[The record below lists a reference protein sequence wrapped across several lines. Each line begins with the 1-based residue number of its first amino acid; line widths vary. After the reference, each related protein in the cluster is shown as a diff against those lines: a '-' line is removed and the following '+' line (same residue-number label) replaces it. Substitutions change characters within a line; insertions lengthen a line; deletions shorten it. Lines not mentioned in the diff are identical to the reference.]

1 MSYFLKGLNSA
12 PDFKEKKDPVQ
23 LLAFSNRKSN
33 ANTLN
38 DSSASSDASNNQE
51 LPTTLGLSRKVWYKE
66 KTKRYDL
73 SYDNQI
79 ESDSEY
85 QDDHLNRTKSLKR
98 SKSLDISLSNRIGG
112 ELSHSISE
120 ASALPLTNRQILN
133 EKLKLLKHSI
143 KSNTHNIKLFREY
156 SEFPILNQLK
166 NLKDNFKRYKQKHFG
181 DNDSEIN
188 SSIDQNEEMENKR
201 FEFSSLEPILSVLQG
216 STKYWIGKDYCNF
229 ILKDLREV
237 QMPFKDLI
245 DRSSMPRMPW
255 HDVGGV
261 VCGSA
266 ARDIARHFIQ
276 RWNYIK
282 QKKVSKNNNYPILLP
297 KNYQNFTIPSSIES
311 KCSFCRV
318 QVLRSLSSWSAGLS
332 KTETSI
338 HEAMKYLIQTSKHYI
353 YVENQFFVSLL
364 NDTTVYNKITE
375 CLYERIVRAAR
386 EKQNFKVYVFI
397 PLIPGYEGEYG
408 KSSGV
413 LLHAITHYNNS
424 SINGLIKKLSD
435 ASIEALNYLCFFSM
449 RNWAELNGK
458 LVTEL
463 IYVHSK
469 LMLVDDRA
477 CIIGSANINDRSL
490 MGNRDSEVAL
500 MIEDTKFVKGIMNK
514 KECHVG
520 KFCSSLRHRL
530 FNEFLGEFA
539 CNSEQSYE
547 SSLVGTLP
555 RRKSFRD
562 QMSSESIDISD
573 PCSDHFYKK
582 IMLKY
587 AAQNTRIYDLVKV
600 LKIFK

>member
-1 MSYFLKGLNSA
+1 M
-12 PDFKEKKDPVQ
+12 DDREKNESVQ
-23 LLAFSNRKSN
+23 LLGFSNRKSN
-33 ANTLN
+33 QNDINTLSN
-38 DSSASSDASNNQE
+38 SSSSSNTSNNQE
-51 LPTTLGLSRKVWYKE
+51 FPKILGTSRKIRYKE
-66 KTKRYDL
+66 KIRQTEH
-73 SYDNQI
+73 SFDNQI
-79 ESDSEY
+79 ESDNEY
-85 QDDHLNRTKSLKR
+85 QDDNLNRIKSFKR
-98 SKSLDISLSNRIGG
+98 SKSLDMALTNRIGS

-133 EKLKLLKHSI
+133 EKFKLLKHSI

-156 SEFPILNQLK
+156 SEFPIFNQLK

-188 SSIDQNEEMENKR
+188 SIEEMENNV
-201 FEFSSLEPILSVLQG
+201 FEYTSLEPFLSVLQG
-216 STKYWIGKDYCNF
+216 STKYWVGKDYCNF

-237 QMPFKDLI
+237 QMPFEDLI
-245 DRSSMPRMPW
+245 DRSSIPRMPW
-255 HDVGGV
+255 HDVGGL
-261 VCGSA
+261 VCGPA

-282 QKKVSKNNNYPILLP
+282 QKKVTKNINYPILLP
-297 KNYQNFTIPSSIES
+297 KNYQNFTIPASIES

-318 QVLRSLSSWSAGLS
+318 QVLRSLSSWSAGLT

-353 YVENQFFVSLL
+353 YIENQFFVSLL

-424 SINGLIKKLSD
+424 SINGLIRKLSD

-500 MIEDTKFVKGIMNK
+500 MIEDTKFVKGIMNQ

-530 FNEFLGEFA
+530 FKEFLGEFV
-539 CNSEQSYE
+539 CNSEPSYE
-547 SSLVGTLP
+547 SSLMSSLP
-555 RRKSFRD
+555 RRKSFRE
-562 QMSSESIDISD
+562 QIPSKTIDMSD

-587 AAQNTRIYDLVKV
+587 AAQNTRIYDLVRVK
-600 LKIFK
+600 KN

>member
-1 MSYFLKGLNSA
+1 MLG
-12 PDFKEKKDPVQ
+12 
-23 LLAFSNRKSN
+23 FSNRKIE
-33 ANTLN
+33 LN
-38 DSSASSDASNNQE
+38 DFAPLSDSTTSSNSSNNQE
-51 LPTTLGLSRKVWYKE
+51 IPTVLSISRKIRYKE
-66 KTKRYDL
+66 KVKKIEYTF
-73 SYDNQI
+73 DNQI

-85 QDDHLNRTKSLKR
+85 QEDNLSRTKSLKR
-98 SKSLDISLSNRIGG
+98 SKSLEISLTNRIGC

-120 ASALPLTNRQILN
+120 ASALPLSNRQLLN
-133 EKLKLLKHSI
+133 EKIKSFKHSI

-156 SEFPILNQLK
+156 SELPILNQIKTLK
-166 NLKDNFKRYKQKHFG
+166 NNFKRYKQKHFG

-188 SSIDQNEEMENKR
+188 STIEQNEELTNTIS
-201 FEFSSLEPILSVLQG
+201 EFSSEELIFNLLQG

-229 ILKDLREV
+229 IVKDVRDV
-237 QMPFKDLI
+237 QVPFKDLI
-245 DRSSMPRMPW
+245 DRASIPRMPW

-276 RWNYIK
+276 RWNYVK
-282 QKKVSKNNNYPILLP
+282 QKKVSRNKNYPILLP
-297 KNYQNFTIPSSIES
+297 KNYQNFIIPPSLES
-311 KCSFCRV
+311 KCSSCTV
-318 QVLRSLSSWSAGLS
+318 QVLRSISSWSAGLS

-353 YVENQFFVSLL
+353 YIENQFFVSIL
-364 NDTTVYNKITE
+364 NDPTVYNQITE
-375 CLYERIVRAAR
+375 CLYERIVRAAS
-386 EKQNFKVYVFI
+386 EKENFKVYIFI

-469 LMLVDDRA
+469 LLLVDDRA

-490 MGNRDSEVAL
+490 LGNRDSEVAL
-500 MIEDTKFVKGIMNK
+500 LIEDTQFIKGIMNK
-514 KECHVG
+514 KECNVG

-530 FNEFLGEFA
+530 FKEFLGEFL
-539 CNSEQSYE
+539 CSSETGCE
-547 SSLVGTLP
+547 PDLMNTLP
-555 RRKSFRD
+555 RRKSFREKITT
-562 QMSSESIDISD
+562 ESIDISD
-573 PCSDHFYKK
+573 PCSDEFYKQV
-582 IMLKY
+582 MLKY
-587 AAQNTRIYDLVKV
+587 AAQNTRIYDLVRNR
-600 LKIFK
+600 LKFIVNFIKIIF